1 MHLYNFLVFRAKR
14 ANLVWRCLVL
24 SLPLQLVFHGQR
36 TELEF
41 AWPSLLGT
49 NFLQSLRV
57 AKIAH
62 RETDKTTM
70 FIFVAEAGGSSFTAR
85 FQFSRLTHTRHLKD
99 EFFEY
104 ACMV

>member
-1 MHLYNFLVFRAKR
+1 
-14 ANLVWRCLVL
+14 VWRSPVL

-36 TELEF
+36 TELEL
-41 AWPSLLGT
+41 AWPSLLNQ
-49 NFLQSLRV
+49 NFLHILKV

-70 FIFVAEAGGSSFTAR
+70 FISVAEAGGSSFTAR
-85 FQFSRLTHTRHLKD
+85 FQFSRLTHTKHLKG